1 MSSATRDARFGLVRS
16 AAQFLIAAAGV
27 LLALAPCAWSHPL
40 SPGFLQLEELGGGRY
55 AVLWKVPSTT
65 YDAVRLVPQLPPRC
79 HELDAPAT
87 SDAGVAS
94 ITTWVIDCGAS
105 GLASGSIR
113 IVGLEESSNDVLVS
127 VIGLRGAPLHAVL
140 SSTSTV
146 YAVPATPSLRHVFLS
161 YGQLGIE
168 HILTGYDHVLFV
180 VVLTLLVGTLS
191 RLLIAVTGFT
201 LGHSLTLS
209 LATLDVLDVPA
220 LPIEA
225 MIAGSIVVLAT
236 EVAAG
241 GRRDTLVVRAP
252 WLVTTIFGLFHGLG
266 FAGALREIGL
276 PHAATIPAL
285 AAFNVGVELGQVG
298 IVCACLLLG
307 FILRRLRAFETLRDA
322 RLAAYPIGL
331 LAAFWTI
338 ERVVAALGF
347 N

>member
-1 MSSATRDARFGLVRS
+1 VR
-16 AAQFLIAAAGV
+16 AVTQLLITAAA
-27 LLALAPCAWSHPL
+27 AMLAPAPPAAWAHPL
-40 SPGFLQLEELGGGRY
+40 SPGLLQLEELGGGRY

-79 HELDAPAT
+79 HELEAPAT
-87 SDAGVAS
+87 RDAGVAS
-94 ITTWVIDCGAS
+94 ITTWVVDCGAS
-105 GLASGSIR
+105 GLAGASIR

-127 VIGLRGAPLHAVL
+127 VIGVRGEPLHAVL
-140 SSTSTV
+140 SSTAPA
-146 YAVPATPSLRHVFLS
+146 YQVPATPSLHQVFLS
-161 YGQLGIE
+161 YGQLGVE
-168 HILTGYDHVLFV
+168 HILTGYDHLLFV
-180 VVLTLLVGTLS
+180 VALTLLVGTLR
-191 RLLIAVTGFT
+191 RLLIAITGFT

-209 LATLDVLDVPA
+209 LATLNVLDVPA
-220 LPIEA
+220 PPIEA
-225 MIAGSIVVLAT
+225 MIAGSIVVLAH
-236 EVAAG
+236 EIAAR

-307 FILRRLRAFETLRDA
+307 FIVRRLRAFETLRDA

-331 LAAFWTI
+331 MAAFWTI
-338 ERVVAALGF
+338 ERVVAALGS
-347 N
+347 